1 MSNLA
6 TAARRRAAHAE
17 SRPLH
22 SAGFRPDPIA
32 ELLQV
37 TGRYQSV
44 DRQIAAGTDLFRSG
58 DKGEAI
64 YGLVEGWLFLYNL
77 LEDGRRQIFEF
88 TPPGTVLAFPPTRL
102 GGVGYS
108 AQALT
113 DAHVRVVSHESVGRL
128 FREIPE
134 AGIQIAA
141 LIAQDRSLAY
151 ERLSSIGRGSAQERV
166 AYLLLELFV
175 RCRMRWPGHH
185 SEEMH
190 LPLTQEHVGDA
201 TGLTGV
207 HVNRVLRDL
216 RKQRILEFHYR
227 RLRILDPDR
236 LVEAAGVDIQKRRS
250 WIKDGASDAVPQQR
264 LPSKESEKGRHEA
277 EVQSLRWRG
286 TSC

>member
-6 TAARRRAAHAE
+6 TAARRRAVHAE
-17 SRPLH
+17 SRALH
-22 SAGFRPDPIA
+22 SVGFRPDPIA

-37 TGRYQSV
+37 AGRYPST
-44 DRQIAAGTDLFRSG
+44 DRQIAAGTDLFRPG

-64 YGLVEGWLFLYNL
+64 YGLVDGWLFLYNL

-88 TPPGTVLAFPPTRL
+88 APPGTVLAFPPTRV
-102 GGVGYS
+102 GGVSYS

-113 DAHVRVVSHESVGRL
+113 DVHIRVVPHEDAGRL

-134 AGIQIAA
+134 AGIRIAA

-151 ERLSSIGRGSAQERV
+151 DRLSSIGRGSAHERV

-175 RCRMRWPGHH
+175 RCRMRWPGHN

-216 RKQRILEFHYR
+216 RKQGILEFHYR

-236 LVEAAGVDIQKRRS
+236 LVEAAGVDIQTPRL
-250 WIKDGASDAVPQQR
+250 WIKDDVSDAMPQ
-264 LPSKESEKGRHEA
+264 
-277 EVQSLRWRG
+277 
-286 TSC
+286 